1 MKYVRYILLVLLITV
16 GTVLITYAFCLCLKS
31 DNTKLDPEIP
41 INNVDKSDDPIDS
54 SNDELDIDSNLN
66 NVTDVDNNTTSSEN
80 KNATNNKE
88 QPTVKN
94 ENSKVESN
102 TSKKEETK
110 QENKNNNSSNNQEN
124 NVSNNTTGNDSSNN
138 NSNSTTN
145 DSPPTSNNN
154 DNNSKPET
162 PKVDEPSKDPTAWEE
177 LGISEYDYYHKPI
190 WSWARIDF
198 SVDDYGTEENT
209 HNACIS
215 KGNQLMEESND
226 GLGFSC
232 QSILSYAG
240 NYLGEMMKTF

>member
-31 DNTKLDPEIP
+31 DNTESDLETS
-41 INNVDKSDDPIDS
+41 INNVDISEEPINNSD
-54 SNDELDIDSNLN
+54 DELDIDSNLD
-66 NVTDVDNNTTSSEN
+66 NVTDVDNNTTLSDN
-80 KNATNNKE
+80 KNTASNKE
-88 QPTVKN
+88 QLTVKN

-110 QENKNNNSSNNQEN
+110 QENNNSSSHQEN
-124 NVSNNTTGNDSSNN
+124 NVSNNTTDNDSSNN

-145 DSPPTSNNN
+145 DSPPTSNNDN
-154 DNNSKPET
+154 NNSKPET

-215 KGNQLMEESND
+215 KGNQFMEESTN